1 MRGFK
6 VLVRFTGKEFLT
18 NVGEAESNFLVISA
32 HAFFDFL
39 FFLKHIVHSS
49 GMSYGNYSLRLVYK
63 SIHILKL
70 CLSSLIFFNP
80 LMKINNI

>member
-32 HAFFDFL
+32 HAFFDL
-39 FFLKHIVHSS
+39 FFLKHIVHSR
-49 GMSYGNYSLRLVYK
+49 MSYGNYSLRLVYK